1 MLFSFIKNYSH
12 RNKRFHSEHFSE
24 VMYKLLLAKCEK
36 CMKQEFELNR
46 NVKKYFREIIYFLS
60 QLAIGLEVIIA
71 IEGFAALGLCITSA
85 VFSNK
90 TIPGQSFASYGTCQV
105 NQE

>member
-1 MLFSFIKNYSH
+1 MSKNTLGKLFI
-12 RNKRFHSEHFSE
+12 
-24 VMYKLLLAKCEK
+24 
-36 CMKQEFELNR
+36 
-46 NVKKYFREIIYFLS
+46 FLS